1 MLMPETA
8 DRGPCCDVLYFWAE
22 KIQGFDNEED
32 DNGYIALIISS
43 DDADAVA
50 TSRQALEELPND
62 HPWRALARAASE
74 QTRVAA
80 MAHPGQTTDR
90 PRGEEGAVHG

>member
-1 MLMPETA
+1 MRWLPMVVVV
-8 DRGPCCDVLYFWAE
+8 VLSCGLPAQRDE
-22 KIQGFDNEED
+22 VG
-32 DNGYIALIISS
+32 
-43 DDADAVA
+43 